1 MHSNTLFIRVIGF
14 TTGPGEKFLFPF
26 VPFFLLLTYRE
37 QGRPSFAQ
45 LVAGGSEEGD
55 GRALDRLRPAAGGT
69 GSDERLRRRR
79 GGYRLELRLGHGE

>member
-55 GRALDRLRPAAGGT
+55 GRALAVARRPGPAGCGQQQAVPAATNDCDGGGGAT
-69 GSDERLRRRR
+69 G
-79 GGYRLELRLGHGE
+79 